1 LNGLAAHRV
10 AIAAKMPQLRGNPN
24 RAAAALRPCQPY
36 GSNRFPRDGAVGT
49 GNAGHR
55 DCHLRSR
62 ALEGARRHRSN
73 DGFAYCTAL
82 FEQSS
87 RHAQPAHLGI
97 IAVRDKSLD
106 KPLRA
111 AGNIGEG
118 LCNPTSGAGFRGRH
132 DPARILQAPAD
143 SRGKMFELRIGVRHD
158 HESTSLELRM
168 DIATPEHTPMMQQ
181 YLRIKAQ
188 HPDVLLFYRMGD
200 FYEMFY
206 DDARR
211 AAELLDIALTQ
222 RGASAGAPIP
232 MAGVPAVTLD
242 SYLAKLVR
250 KGESVAICEQRGDPG
265 KAKGPMEREVVRI
278 VTPGTITDEALLE
291 ERRDNVLASVCAGD
305 GRYGLAWLELSA
317 GRFSVM
323 ELESLAALEAE
334 VERLQPKEILA
345 PDGAQPALARSL
357 SAADRPWRARA
368 PWQFDIDS
376 ATHALTEQFRTRDLA
391 GFGCADKPQAIA
403 AAGALLSFVRE
414 TQKSALPHL
423 LSITTEERDAALIM
437 DPATRRN
444 LELDESL
451 AGTQELTLA
460 GVFDRTSTPMGGRL
474 LRRWLHRPLR
484 DRDILRSRY
493 HAVAT
498 LIEQAHYGEFAEP
511 LRAIGDLE
519 RILAR
524 IALRSARPRDLAQLR
539 GALAALP
546 ALKQA
551 LVTVAEAS
559 LLLKLAAEIG
569 DHRQEHD
576 LLRRS
581 IIDSPPHYLRD
592 GGVIA
597 EGYDAELDELRALGS
612 NTEQFLLDLEQRERE
627 RSGLSSLKL
636 GFNRVQGFYIEV
648 NRSQADRVPP
658 EYLRRQTVKSAERF
672 ITPELKSFE
681 DKVLGARDRALAREK
696 SLYEEVLDRLS
707 AMLPSLQ
714 STATAVAQ
722 IDVLACFAER
732 AAALDCAQPELTA
745 EPTLLIEGGRHPVV
759 ERAGREPF
767 IPNDVRFDQ
776 SRRMLIITGPNMG
789 GKSTYM
795 RQTALIVV
803 LAHIGCFVPARRAVL
818 GPIDRIFTRIGASDD
833 LAGGRSTFM
842 LEMTETANI
851 LNNATAESLV
861 LMDEVGRGTSTFDG
875 LSLAWACAA
884 FIASKIRAFTLF
896 ATHYFELTSLA
907 SEAPGVV
914 NVHVEAVEHGDRLV
928 FLHSVKEGPANQS
941 YGLQVAALAGIP
953 KSVTAQARRYLTEL
967 ERERDALR
975 KHNSPQAELPIFT
988 PAAAPMVSAALTALR
1003 AADPDTLSPRAA
1015 LDLLFRLK
1023 SLDRDQS

>member
-1 LNGLAAHRV
+1 MN
-10 AIAAKMPQLRGNPN
+10 I
-24 RAAAALRPCQPY
+24 
-36 GSNRFPRDGAVGT
+36 
-49 GNAGHR
+49 
-55 DCHLRSR
+55 
-62 ALEGARRHRSN
+62 
-73 DGFAYCTAL
+73 
-82 FEQSS
+82 EQSKTP
-87 RHAQPAHLGI
+87 PA
-97 IAVRDKSLD
+97 
-106 KPLRA
+106 
-111 AGNIGEG
+111 
-118 LCNPTSGAGFRGRH
+118 
-132 DPARILQAPAD
+132 
-143 SRGKMFELRIGVRHD
+143 
-158 HESTSLELRM
+158 STEPQVDTASQ
-168 DIATPEHTPMMQQ
+168 HTKMMQQ

-242 SYLAKLVR
+242 GYLAKLVR
-250 KGESVAICEQRGDPG
+250 KGESVAICEQRGEPG
-265 KAKGPMEREVVRI
+265 KIKGPMEREVVRI
-278 VTPGTITDEALLE
+278 VTPGTVTDEALLE
-291 ERRDNVLASVCAGD
+291 ERRDNVLASVCGQ
-305 GRYGLAWLELSA
+305 GERYGLAWLDLSA

-323 ELESLAALEAE
+323 ELLSLESLETE
-334 VERLQPKEILA
+334 VERLRPAEILA
-345 PDGAQPALARSL
+345 PDGAQPALTRT
-357 SAADRPWRARA
+357 SAGADRPWRSRA
-368 PWQFDIDS
+368 PWHFEIDS
-376 ATHALTEQFRTRDLA
+376 ATRALTEQFRTRDLA
-391 GFGCADKPQAIA
+391 GFGCADKPLAIA
-403 AAGALLSFVRE
+403 AAGALLAYLRE

-444 LELDESL
+444 LELDESISGS
-451 AGTQELTLA
+451 ADLTLA
-460 GVFDRTSTPMGGRL
+460 GVFDRTATAMGGRL

-484 DRDILRSRY
+484 DRSILRARY

-498 LIEQAHYGEFAEP
+498 LIAQAQSAQLAES

-539 GALAALP
+539 TALAALP
-546 ALKQA
+546 PLRRRLTALPSPLLERLTSDISEHQD
-551 LVTVAEAS
+551 EY
-559 LLLKLAAEIG
+559 LLLKRAIV
-569 DHRQEHD
+569 DT
-576 LLRRS
+576 
-581 IIDSPPHYLRD
+581 PPHYLRD

-597 EGYDAELDELRALGS
+597 EGYDAELDELRALGG
-612 NTEQFLLDLEQRERE
+612 NTEQFLVELERRERE

-636 GFNRVQGFYIEV
+636 GFNRVQGFFIEV
-648 NRSQADRVPP
+648 NRSQADRVPAD
-658 EYLRRQTVKSAERF
+658 YLRRQTVKSAERF

-681 DKVLGARDRALAREK
+681 DKVLGARDRAQARERL
-696 SLYEEVLDRLS
+696 LYDGVLDQLC
-707 AMLPSLQ
+707 ATLAALQ
-714 STATAVAQ
+714 ASTSAVAQ
-722 IDVLACFAER
+722 IDVLSCFAER
-732 AAALDCAQPELTA
+732 ATALECAQPELVD
-745 EPTLLIEGGRHPVV
+745 EPMLHIDGGRHPVV
-759 ERAGREPF
+759 ERAAREPF
-767 IPNDVRFDQ
+767 IPNDLRFDDA
-776 SRRMLIITGPNMG
+776 RRMLIITGPNMG

-795 RQTALIVV
+795 RQTALIVI

-818 GPIDRIFTRIGASDD
+818 GPMDRIFTRIGASDD

-851 LNNATAESLV
+851 LNNATEKSLV

-884 FIASKIRAFTLF
+884 FIAAKIRAFTLF

-907 SEAPGVV
+907 GEAPGVA

-975 KHNSPQAELPIFT
+975 SHSSPQGELALFSP
-988 PAAAPMVSAALTALR
+988 PPDSAPPESAALEALR
-1003 AADPDTLSPRAA
+1003 ALDPNSLSPREA
-1015 LDLLFRLK
+1015 LDLLFRLQQ
-1023 SLDRDQS
+1023 LDRGVNP